1 MDRTR
6 ALRRGVAGNS
16 AGKRELQKELAQAG
30 LILADVRIDLAVSA
44 LQVRVP
50 DHRRAAVS
58 GAGDV
63 NHVEVVLLD
72 DPVQVCVDEVL
83 SGGGAPVSQQHV
95 LHIRQ
100 SQRPLQQRIVV
111 EINLAYRQIV
121 GGTPVG
127 VDL

>member
-1 MDRTR
+1 MPRRGQWSGFRFAIAHHAGHYEIRVVEHRSERVAERVTQLAAFMDGTR

-16 AGKRELQKELAQAG
+16 AGKRELQKELAQSG
-30 LILADVRIDLAVSA
+30 LILADVRINLAVSA

-83 SGGGAPVSQQHV
+83 SGG
-95 LHIRQ
+95 
-100 SQRPLQQRIVV
+100 
-111 EINLAYRQIV
+111 
-121 GGTPVG
+121 
-127 VDL
+127 